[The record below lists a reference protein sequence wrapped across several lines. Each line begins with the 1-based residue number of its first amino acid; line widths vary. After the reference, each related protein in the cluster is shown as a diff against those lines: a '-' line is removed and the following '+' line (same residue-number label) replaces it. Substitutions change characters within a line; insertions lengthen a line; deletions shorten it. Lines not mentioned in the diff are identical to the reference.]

1 MAETDLVELV
11 DEAGRGTG
19 STTVG
24 EAHAAPGRLHRA
36 FSVVLTRP
44 DGQMLLQRRADAKL
58 RFPGLWTN
66 SCCGHPLP
74 GTDVR
79 DRAALRVREELG
91 VELVDAREV
100 GTFVYRAADA
110 SSGHVEREH
119 DHVIVGRCTGD
130 LRPDPDEVS
139 QTEWVTSQR
148 AHELVAAGLVTPWF
162 ADVLR
167 LVDEAADT
175 ASHTTTGTD

>member
-11 DEAGRGTG
+11 GEDGVATG

-24 EAHAAPGRLHRA
+24 EAHTAPGRLHRA

-44 DGQMLLQRRADAKL
+44 DGRMLLQRRADAKL

-74 GTDVR
+74 SSDVR
-79 DRAALRVREELG
+79 ERAALRVREELG
-91 VELVDAREV
+91 VELVDAREI
-100 GTFVYRAADA
+100 GTFRYRAADA
-110 SSGHVEREH
+110 VSGHVEREH
-119 DHVIVGRCTGD
+119 DHVIVGSCTGE
-130 LRPDPDEVS
+130 LRPDPAEVS
-139 QTEWVTSQR
+139 ATEWVTSQR
-148 AHELVAAGLVTPWF
+148 AHELVDAGLVTPWF

-167 LVDEAADT
+167 LVDADT
-175 ASHTTTGTD
+175 AARP

>member
-11 DEAGRGTG
+11 DEHGQAAG

-24 EAHAAPGRLHRA
+24 EAHRAPGQLHRA

-44 DGQMLLQRRADAKL
+44 DGRILLQRRADAKL
-58 RFPGLWTN
+58 RFAGLWTN

-74 GTDVR
+74 GSDVR

-91 VELVDAREV
+91 VELLDAREV
-100 GTFVYRAADA
+100 GTFRYRAADET
-110 SSGHVEREH
+110 SGHVEREH
-119 DHVIVGRCTGD
+119 DHVIVGRCDGD

-139 QTEWVTSQR
+139 ATEWVTPER
-148 AHELVAAGLVTPWF
+148 AHELVAAGEVTPWF
-162 ADVLR
+162 AGVLR
-167 LVDEAADT
+167 VLDEDAART
-175 ASHTTTGTD
+175 P

>member
-11 DEAGRGTG
+11 DEDGNGTG
-19 STTVG
+19 TATVG
-24 EAHAAPGRLHRA
+24 EAHTAPGHLHRA

-44 DGQMLLQRRADAKL
+44 DGRILLQRRADAKL

-74 GTDVR
+74 GADLR
-79 DRAALRVREELG
+79 ERAALRVREELG

-100 GTFVYRAADA
+100 GAFRYRAPDA
-110 SSGHVEREH
+110 SSGQVECEH
-119 DHVIVGRCTGD
+119 DHVIVGRCSGE
-130 LRPDPDEVS
+130 LRPDPAEVS
-139 QTEWVTSQR
+139 QTEWVTPQR
-148 AHELVAAGLVTPWF
+148 AHELVAEGQVTPWF

-167 LVDEAADT
+167 LVAT
-175 ASHTTTGTD
+175 ATP

>member
-11 DEAGRGTG
+11 DEHGRAMGE
-19 STTVG
+19 TTVG
-24 EAHAAPGRLHRA
+24 AAHAAPGRLHRA

-44 DGQMLLQRRADAKL
+44 DGRILLQRRAEAKL

-74 GTDVR
+74 GSDVR
-79 DRAALRVREELG
+79 ERAALRVREELG

-100 GTFVYRAADA
+100 GTFRYRAADA
-110 SSGHVEREH
+110 TSGHVEREH
-119 DHVIVGRCTGD
+119 DHVIVGSCTGE
-130 LRPDPDEVS
+130 LAPDPAEVAE
-139 QTEWVTSQR
+139 TAWVTTER
-148 AHELVAAGLVTPWF
+148 AHELVAAGEVTPWF

-167 LVDEAADT
+167 LLEASRT
-175 ASHTTTGTD
+175 AEPAPTP